1 MTVVTDIWRP
11 PVFQGHRGFFADT
24 AFVGPTFSIQSVG
37 PFGLQKRG
45 FMSAKD
51 DIRNYAKRH
60 RDEMMKDAGAAE
72 AAASVFRDALAL
84 DAGMCVSVYF
94 PIGSEFDPTHIVEE
108 LWSRQIKVALPSIQG
123 AAQPLRFLEWRK
135 DSLLQK
141 AGFGTYEPVD
151 ADECIPDI
159 VIVPLLAFDQ
169 QGNRIGYGQGH
180 YDATLK
186 DLRSRKNILAV
197 GLAYSGQAVLLAL
210 PTETHDEKLDL
221 VVTEQRVFD
230 FRR

>member
-24 AFVGPTFSIQSVG
+24 AFVGPTHFFQA
-37 PFGLQKRG
+37 G

-51 DIRNYAKRH
+51 DIRQYAKRH
-60 RDEMMKDAGAAE
+60 RDEMLKEDGAPD
-72 AAASVFRDALAL
+72 AAASVFFEAVDLKQ
-84 DAGMCVSVYF
+84 GQCVSVYF
-94 PIGSEFDPTHIVEE
+94 PIGSEFDPSPIIER
-108 LWSRQIKVALPSIQG
+108 LWSRSINVALPSIQG
-123 AAQPLRFLEWRK
+123 AAQPLRFMEWSK
-135 DSLLQK
+135 DSQLQK
-141 AGFGTYEPVD
+141 AGFGTYEPIG
-151 ADECIPDI
+151 AAECEPDV

-186 DLRSRKNILAV
+186 DLRSRKDILAV

-210 PTETHDEKLDL
+210 PTEPHDEKLDL
-221 VVTEQRVFD
+221 VITEQRVFD